1 MKQVKIIAGTMKAVR
16 RMLGLMAVHKSRA
29 RPRPTPVRKANPARS
44 PSLFLLIFMA
54 VKCCHQPN
62 HQPQRA
68 QGREQ
73 ASLNE
78 MGDHMDIGPCSHH
91 KHTEDKTGRDLLQVL
106 LCRGGYVGKFKECIK
121 VDLPIKYIHDASVC
135 GTQPPLCGIKDIR
148 KVIRKIQG
156 HTK

>member
-16 RMLGLMAVHKSRA
+16 RMLGLMAMHKSRA

-44 PSLFLLIFMA
+44 PSLFLLVFMA
-54 VKCCHQPN
+54 VRCCHQPN

-121 VDLPIKYIHDASVC
+121 VDLPIKFMHDARRRQWHPTPVLLPGKSHGRRSLVGC
-135 GTQPPLCGIKDIR
+135 SP
-148 KVIRKIQG
+148 
-156 HTK
+156 